1 MYWYGSDVRRKILR
15 LYRADAVE
23 YVRIVLRVIFAAC
36 KSRDAKFCVSQGVCA
51 VIVSGLLHEC
61 IGMGRT
67 GDARF
72 CVSTGL
78 APLMEMG
85 NTYAIE
91 SL

>member
-1 MYWYGSDVRRKILR
+1 M
-15 LYRADAVE
+15 ADAVE
-23 YVRIVLRVIFAAC
+23 WVKRDLRMIFAAC
-36 KSRDAKFCVSQGVCA
+36 KSRDARFCVSQGEYA
-51 VIVSGLLHEC
+51 IIVSGLLHEC

>member
-1 MYWYGSDVRRKILR
+1 MT
-15 LYRADAVE
+15 DAVE
-23 YVRIVLRVIFAAC
+23 WVKRDLRMIFAAC

-78 APLMEMG
+78 APLSM
-85 NTYAIE
+85 
-91 SL
+91 